1 MKTFVLLATGLL
13 KISIAI
19 FVLLISVFILIGLI
33 EYVIEKFK
41 DKDKLPLWK

>member
-1 MKTFVLLATGLL
+1 METFVLLATGLL
-13 KISIAI
+13 KLSAAI
-19 FVLLISVFILIGLI
+19 FILLISVFVLICLI

>member
-1 MKTFVLLATGLL
+1 METFVLLATGLL
-13 KISIAI
+13 KLSIAL

-41 DKDKLPLWK
+41 YKDKLPLWK